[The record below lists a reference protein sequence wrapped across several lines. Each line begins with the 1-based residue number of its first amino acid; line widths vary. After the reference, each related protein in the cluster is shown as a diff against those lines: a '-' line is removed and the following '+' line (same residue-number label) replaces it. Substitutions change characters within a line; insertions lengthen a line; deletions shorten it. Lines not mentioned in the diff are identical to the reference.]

1 MLYYFCEKPLQMDAR
16 LQAFERLLTIMDDLR
31 EKCPWDKKQTL
42 ESLRYLSIEEMYEL
56 SDAILT
62 NDLQEVKKELG
73 DLMLHLVFYA
83 KIASET
89 NQFDITDVLNGIC
102 DKLVH
107 RHPHIYGD
115 VKVTTEEEVKHN
127 WEKLKLKEGKKSVL
141 EGVPRSLPAM
151 VKAVRIQE
159 KARGVGFDWDN
170 SEQVWEKVEEELE
183 EFKEELSQGDK
194 EKTEQEFGDLL
205 FSMIILIMSVFGM
218 KKGFVESFTDFLNL
232 VVGIAL
238 ALLFYV
244 DLSFLV
250 SQYISLNATI
260 IIIFSITIIF
270 LMSIIA
276 LRLLTSLLLF
286 LLDGGIS
293 AYKNLNMVLGFIL
306 GGIKGITA
314 LILFAGIFEKYIS
327 GNVYQILYDQS
338 KILVLLEP
346 FKDYIF
352 K

>member
-1 MLYYFCEKPLQMDAR
+1 M
-16 LQAFERLLTIMDDLR
+16 I
-31 EKCPWDKKQTL
+31 
-42 ESLRYLSIEEMYEL
+42 I
-56 SDAILT
+56 
-62 NDLQEVKKELG
+62 
-73 DLMLHLVFYA
+73 
-83 KIASET
+83 
-89 NQFDITDVLNGIC
+89 
-102 DKLVH
+102 
-107 RHPHIYGD
+107 
-115 VKVTTEEEVKHN
+115 
-127 WEKLKLKEGKKSVL
+127 
-141 EGVPRSLPAM
+141 
-151 VKAVRIQE
+151 
-159 KARGVGFDWDN
+159 
-170 SEQVWEKVEEELE
+170 
-183 EFKEELSQGDK
+183 
-194 EKTEQEFGDLL
+194 DLL

-244 DLSFLV
+244 DLSFLI
-250 SQYISLNATI
+250 SQYISINATI

-293 AYKNLNMVLGFIL
+293 TYKNLNMVLGFIL
-306 GGIKGITA
+306 GGIKGIIA

-327 GNVYQILYDQS
+327 DNVYQILYDQS